1 MLCVDRNH
9 PYERRRRYVAI
20 GRRVLIAVACTVTM
34 CIAGVTGAGASSQG
48 GVLAGNTAP
57 RGWSLTRITA
67 AAAAFDVSNNTPSDY
82 PSTPFQLLYYAPS
95 TLTVTSMNGG
105 VAFSGSNSF
114 RVAAG
119 TPFFVPM
126 FSVDDSPPVIGTFP
140 TSHAQAV
147 TYFFDPSQIGGQGFE
162 ITVDGKTTQLGSSFL
177 AGPVTTSPLPDGGG
191 THMITLGAF
200 LSPLAR
206 GTHTVS
212 INGGIFGALL
222 PTYVGIAFDRETFT
236 YSVDV
241 SP

>member
-1 MLCVDRNH
+1 M
-9 PYERRRRYVAI
+9 AI
-20 GRRVLIAVACTVTM
+20 GRRVLITLGFTVAM
-34 CIAGVTGAGASSQG
+34 SIAAATGAGASSQG
-48 GVLAGNTAP
+48 GVLPGGTAP
-57 RGWSLTRITA
+57 RGWDLERMTA
-67 AAAAFDVSNNTPSDY
+67 AAASFDFSNNDPSNY
-82 PSTPFQLLYYAPS
+82 PTTPFQLLYYAPR
-95 TLTVTSMNGG
+95 TLTVTSENGG
-105 VAFSGSNSF
+105 VVFSGTNSF
-114 RVAAG
+114 HVGAG

-140 TSHAQAV
+140 TSRAQAV

-177 AGPVTTSPLPDGGG
+177 AGPVTTAPLPDGG
-191 THMITLGAF
+191 THLITLGAF
-200 LSPLAR
+200 LSPLAP

-212 INGGIFGALL
+212 ISGGIFGALL